1 MQGRGLQMRKK
12 IYLTKAIETA
22 NALEL
27 SAEASVSLQH
37 LEGTGRMIVDS
48 DSLAFV
54 YLAEDDQDYT
64 YIYLPETVW
73 AEVLRAIENQKRI
86 EAVSEDVRLEL
97 VQLKEEIQYL
107 IQNIEGNSNYGEEMV
122 SKVEAIFG
130 SNG

>member
-12 IYLTKAIETA
+12 IYLTKAIETS
-22 NALEL
+22 NSLEL
-27 SAEASVSLQH
+27 SSEASVSLQH

-64 YIYLPETVW
+64 YIYLLETVW
-73 AEVLRAIENQKRI
+73 AEVRRAIENQKRI

-122 SKVEAIFG
+122 SKVEAIFC

>member
-1 MQGRGLQMRKK
+1 MRKK

-27 SAEASVSLQH
+27 SAEASVSLKH

-73 AEVLRAIENQKRI
+73 AEVRRAIENQKRI
-86 EAVSEDVRLEL
+86 EAVSEDGRLEL

-122 SKVEAIFG
+122 SKVEAIFC